1 VPRFRFLGVAAL
13 LSVTLVTSAWAQFG
27 QNKVQYR
34 SFDWR
39 ILETEHFLIHYYTQE
54 SAAAHEAARMAERG
68 YEYLS
73 EFFLHEFEKKI
84 PVILYSTHQDFEQTN
99 VIGGF
104 IGESTGGVTESLKGR
119 VTLPLTGSYAELNH
133 VLVHELV
140 HAFQFDM
147 MKRNLVNQLSTRP
160 MPLWMM
166 EGMAE
171 WVSNGIDPVTAMWV
185 MDAHRIDKIPTVQ
198 QMSTVRDIRVY
209 RMGQALYEV
218 IGKNFGPDR
227 VRRILKRPE
236 ARRRPPS
243 VDGRPGTEADPDSV
257 DTTPPRS
264 PDPSVA
270 MSPMAGGVPSQFGH
284 GTVEAQSL
292 EQLWQAYADSV
303 ATALSEGL
311 VSPDSVAEGVRV
323 GKGYARSFNLA
334 PSASADGN
342 RVLFYSS
349 RGFHNELFVAERKED
364 GWKIRNLVTG
374 QQTPELES
382 LPLVSASADWSSDG
396 RNVVFVATQHG
407 RDVVQIYN
415 FEKQRIIHT
424 LKTDLLSVANPSL
437 SPDGRWVVF
446 SALQGGEEDL
456 FVVELDTDKLVRL
469 TQDPFS
475 ERTPRFSPDGK
486 QLVFA
491 TDRGPDTDVRH
502 LVFGHWNLARMQLRF
517 VGDDIVSGSVVQVVD
532 TQSDEF
538 SPVWGPD
545 GKTVA
550 FVSDRTGTYQVY
562 TIELESGEVRQR
574 TRFYSGVV
582 GIVPTGPAISWSR
595 SNHVFYSVFKNGG
608 WHLYRTEGFPEDMP
622 DPRNAETYE
631 LARSS
636 PDEVHEEAELRIE
649 SEDQDYKSRLTPE
662 YAVVGALY
670 VGNAGA
676 AGSGQLLLGDMLGNR
691 YLLLAG
697 NLRSDFDQSEIL
709 LQYASIG
716 GRWQWGVA
724 AYQFRD
730 DFLVFTA
737 PDQGR
742 VETNILRGIGGQ
754 LYYPFNRFR
763 RLEFLM
769 DFTSEDQNAFHF
781 DPQTGQ
787 FVPDS
792 TNLSQRFYYM
802 IPGLAFVHDNTSY
815 SGFTPIAGGR
825 WRAEYKQA
833 FGDLKYNLGILDWR
847 RYFNIKRRGALA
859 TRVVAAGSGGNN
871 PELLRIG
878 GPDTYRGTDFAHIH
892 GSRVLFANTEVRF
905 PIFPSTELLRG
916 IVFFD
921 VATAWTQDQ
930 PLTSELVRTAV
941 GFGVRGFVGLPLRFD
956 VAKPLKVTQLDAA
969 APEPTDWQTF
979 FSIGFDF

>member
-1 VPRFRFLGVAAL
+1 MPRCRFLCFTSL
-13 LSVTLVTSAWAQFG
+13 LSVAVVTSAWAQFG

-39 ILETEHFLIHYYTQE
+39 VLETEHFLIHYYTQE

-73 EFFLHEFEKKI
+73 EFFLHTVKKKI

-147 MKRNLVNQLSTRP
+147 MKQNLVNQLSTRP

-198 QMSTVRDIRVY
+198 QMSTVQDIRVY

-218 IGKNFGPDR
+218 IGKNFGPER
-227 VRRILKRPE
+227 VRRILKRPDT
-236 ARRRPPS
+236 RRRPPS
-243 VDGRPGTEADPDSV
+243 TDGGSGGVEPDSV
-257 DTTPPRS
+257 ETPPRP

-270 MSPMAGGVPSQFGH
+270 MSPMAAGVPPQFGQ

-303 ATALSEGL
+303 ATALNEGL
-311 VSPDSVAEGVRV
+311 VSPDSVAEAVRV

-334 PSASADGN
+334 PSASPDGN

-349 RGFHNELFVAERKED
+349 RGFHNELFVAERKNDE
-364 GWKIRNLVTG
+364 WKVRNLVTG

-396 RNVVFVATQHG
+396 RNIVFVATQQG

-415 FEKQRIIHT
+415 FEKRRIIHT

-456 FVVELDTDKLVRL
+456 FVVEIDTDKLVRL

-475 ERTPRFSPDGK
+475 ERTPHFSPDGR
-486 QLVFA
+486 QLIFA
-491 TDRGPDTDVRH
+491 TDRGSGTDVRH

-517 VGDDIVSGSVVQVVD
+517 VDSAIVSGSVVEVFD
-532 TQSDEF
+532 TPSDDF

-545 GKTVA
+545 GATVA

-562 TIELESGEVRQR
+562 TLDIADGEVRQR
-574 TRFYSGVV
+574 TRFFSGVV

-608 WHLYRTEGFPEDMP
+608 WHLYRTHGFPEDMP
-622 DPRNAETYE
+622 DPQNAPTYA
-631 LARSS
+631 LARSY
-636 PDEVHEEAELRIE
+636 PDEVHEEAELRID

-691 YLLLAG
+691 YMLLAG

-709 LQYASIG
+709 LQYADIG

-737 PDQGR
+737 PDAGR
-742 VETNILRGIGGQ
+742 FETSVLRGIGGQ
-754 LYYPFNRFR
+754 IYYPFNRFR
-763 RLEFLM
+763 RLEFLL
-769 DFTSEDQNAFHF
+769 DLTSEDWNAFRF
-781 DPQTGQ
+781 DPQTGP
-787 FVPDS
+787 FLEPDS
-792 TNLSQRFYYM
+792 TAGSERFYFVV
-802 IPGLAFVHDNTSY
+802 PGLALVHDNTSY

-833 FGDLKYNLGILDWR
+833 FGQREYTFGMLDWR
-847 RYFNIKRRGALA
+847 RYLNINRRGALA
-859 TRVVAAGSGGNN
+859 LRMVAAGMGGTN
-871 PELLRIG
+871 PEILRIG
-878 GPDTYRGTDFAHIH
+878 GPDSYRGTDFARIV
-892 GSRVLFANTEVRF
+892 GTRVLFTTAEVRF

-916 IVFFD
+916 VVFFD
-921 VATAWTQDQ
+921 AATAWSRNI
-930 PLTSELVRTAV
+930 PLTGELARTAV

-956 VAKPLKVTQLDAA
+956 AAKPLKVTQLDSGL
-969 APEPTDWQTF
+969 EPSDWQTF